1 MNIRKGTIKDYDSLL
16 YLHLQLEKAEIKFDS
31 NVLPNCFATDR
42 GMLKLKQRIRK
53 RNSILL
59 VYENDEGKVV
69 GFVDGEVI
77 NKAWWYREKVA
88 KLDYICGD
96 EKYRRQGIAHMLF
109 TGFENKAYNQGA
121 KYIKLLAF
129 PKNTPVINFYKK
141 HGLMEY
147 SVYYQKEI

>member
-1 MNIRKGTIKDYDSLL
+1 M
-16 YLHLQLEKAEIKFDS
+16 
-31 NVLPNCFATDR
+31 
-42 GMLKLKQRIRK
+42 
-53 RNSILL
+53 L

-88 KLDYICGD
+88 MLDYICGD
-96 EKYRRQGIAHMLF
+96 EKYRRQDIAHMLF
-109 TGFENKAYNQGA
+109 TEFENKAYNQGA

>member
-1 MNIRKGTIKDYDSLL
+1 
-16 YLHLQLEKAEIKFDS
+16 
-31 NVLPNCFATDR
+31 
-42 GMLKLKQRIRK
+42 
-53 RNSILL
+53 
-59 VYENDEGKVV
+59 
-69 GFVDGEVI
+69 
-77 NKAWWYREKVA
+77 
-88 KLDYICGD
+88 
-96 EKYRRQGIAHMLF
+96 MLF